1 MQKSQ
6 DAIARRKAKADKK
19 ADEEARDELKKKI
32 QEYETR
38 LAAYRPTSKKPE
50 VQKLK
55 ADIAL
60 FTVRQS

>member
-32 QEYETR
+32 EEYETR
-38 LAAYRPTSKKPE
+38 VAKYRPTSKKPE